1 MTFGDWLRESKHK
14 VDDYGVAGG
23 VRSAA
28 LDFWGGFARR
38 ACHRLGLD
46 RTGTGIYD
54 RDWDVLVVLDTCRPD
69 VLAEVADEYEFLPE
83 RIPTFTSLGSTSW
96 EWMAD
101 NFNSEY
107 RDEIAETAYVTGNA
121 HTKRLGDEFE
131 AEPLRF
137 GLLDE
142 VWAYGW
148 DEEFDGIPPRPLTD
162 RAIDVMRER
171 DPERLLLHYMQP
183 HAPYRSLDMDWSVG
197 DQKDAD
203 AGKVWDLLQIGELSH
218 EAVWSAY
225 RDNLRWVL
233 DDVELFLD
241 SVDAEKVVLTADHG
255 EAFGEWGLYGHYR
268 HVPVSVLKEVPWVTA
283 TATDS
288 GDYEPETELAD
299 AELTGDDVEQRLQAL
314 GYR

>member
-46 RTGTGIYD
+46 QTGTGIYE

-107 RDEIAETAYVTGNA
+107 RDEIADTAYVTGNA

-131 AEPLRF
+131 AEPEWF

-142 VWAYGW
+142 VWEYGW

-255 EAFGEWGLYGHYR
+255 EGFGEWGLYGHYR

-288 GDYEPETELAD
+288 GDYEPEAELAD